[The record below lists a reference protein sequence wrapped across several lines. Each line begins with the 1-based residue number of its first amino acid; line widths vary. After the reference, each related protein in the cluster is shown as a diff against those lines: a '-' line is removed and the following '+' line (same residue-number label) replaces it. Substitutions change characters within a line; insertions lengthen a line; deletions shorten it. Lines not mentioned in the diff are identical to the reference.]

1 MSELRNDWRLPD
13 PPDLSGWHDVGRIVN
28 GINPALPDLDPRITL
43 SAQLHR
49 RVKFT
54 NDEVYL
60 DHLASLFYRDV
71 DLASFEWSD
80 EMRKLPGQFDDR
92 PHFGD
97 SRARRII
104 SEALAGQ

>member
-13 PPDLSGWHDVGRIVN
+13 PPDLSGWHDIGWMITEPN
-28 GINPALPDLDPRITL
+28 IALPDLPGWL
-43 SAQLHR
+43 KAWGHQ

-54 NDEVYL
+54 IDGIYPDAL
-60 DHLASLFYRDV
+60 YSLFYRDV

-92 PHFGD
+92 PFFGD
-97 SRARRII
+97 TRARRII
-104 SEALAGQ
+104 SEALAGQW